1 MLQNYNKAYF
11 FKIDTTIKKI
21 RNYMQRGLTDAD
33 IDLTVDQWVVLDH
46 LSHNTGISQIELGN
60 ITFKDPPTM
69 TRILDL
75 LVKKGLVTRLSSLSD
90 RRKFTINLTEDG
102 REVHKKANEIITEV
116 RKQAWNNL
124 NENDYNTLVKIMD
137 TIYSNVLF

>member
-21 RNYMQRGLTDAD
+21 RNYMQRGLADAQ

-46 LSHNTGISQIELGN
+46 LSQNSGISQIELGS
-60 ITFKDPPTM
+60 ITYKDPPTM

-75 LVKKGLVTRLSSLSD
+75 LVKKGLVTRLSFPSD
-90 RRKFTINLTEDG
+90 RRKFTINLTEKG
-102 REVHKKANEIITEV
+102 KQIHVQSSEIITQV

-124 NENDYNTLVKIMD
+124 NEKDYDTLVRIMD
-137 TIYSNVLF
+137 TIYSNVE

>member
-46 LSHNTGISQIELGN
+46 LSQNQGISQIQLGS
-60 ITFKDPPTM
+60 ITYKDPPTM

-75 LVKKGLVTRLSSLSD
+75 LVKKGLVTRLNSSSD
-90 RRKFTINLTEDG
+90 RRKFTIDLTETG
-102 REVHKKANEIITEV
+102 KEVHKKASEIITEV
-116 RKQAWNNL
+116 RRQAWSNL
-124 NENDYNTLVKIMD
+124 NESDYNTLVKIMD
-137 TIYSNVLF
+137 TIYSNVE

>member
-21 RNYMQRGLTDAD
+21 RNYMQRGLNEAD

-46 LSHNTGISQIELGN
+46 LSQNRGISQIELGN

-75 LVKKGLVTRLSSLSD
+75 LVKKEMVTRLNSSSD
-90 RRKFTINLTEDG
+90 RRKFTIDLTEKG
-102 REVHKKANEIITEV
+102 REVHHQANEIITEV
-116 RKQAWNNL
+116 RKQAWSNL
-124 NENDYNTLVKIMD
+124 NEHDYNTLVKIMD
-137 TIYSNVLF
+137 TIYTNVE

>member
-1 MLQNYNKAYF
+1 MLQTYNKAYF

-33 IDLTVDQWVVLDH
+33 IDLTVDQWVVIDH
-46 LSHNTGISQIELGN
+46 LSQNSGISQIELGN

-75 LVKKGLVTRLSSLSD
+75 LVKKELVTRLSSSSD
-90 RRKFTINLTEDG
+90 RRKFTINLTEKG
-102 REVHKKANEIITEV
+102 KEVHKKANEIITEV

-124 NENDYNTLVKIMD
+124 NENDYDTLVKIMD
-137 TIYSNVLF
+137 TIYSNVE

>member
-21 RNYMQRGLTDAD
+21 RNYMQRGLSDAD

-46 LSHNTGISQIELGN
+46 LSQNCGISQIELGS

-75 LVKKGLVTRLSSLSD
+75 LVKKELVTRLSSSSD
-90 RRKFTINLTEDG
+90 RRKFTIDLTEKG
-102 REVHKKANEIITEV
+102 REVHTKANEIITEV
-116 RKQAWNNL
+116 RRQAWNNL
-124 NENDYNTLVKIMD
+124 DESDYDTLVKIMD
-137 TIYSNVLF
+137 TIYSNVE

>member
-1 MLQNYNKAYF
+1 
-11 FKIDTTIKKI
+11 
-21 RNYMQRGLTDAD
+21 MQRGLTDAD

-46 LSHNTGISQIELGN
+46 LSQNCGISQIELGN

-75 LVKKGLVTRLSSLSD
+75 LVKKELVTRLSSSSD
-90 RRKFTINLTEDG
+90 RRKFTIDLTEKG
-102 REVHKKANEIITEV
+102 KEVHKKANEIITEV

-124 NENDYNTLVKIMD
+124 NENDYDTLVKIMD
-137 TIYSNVLF
+137 TIYSNVE

>member
-21 RNYMQRGLTDAD
+21 RNYMQRGLNEAGV
-33 IDLTVDQWVVLDH
+33 DLTVDQWVVLDH
-46 LSHNTGISQIELGN
+46 LVQNSGISQIELGN

-75 LVKKGLVTRLSSLSD
+75 LVKKKLVTRINSSTD
-90 RRKFTINLTEDG
+90 RRKFTINPTKDG
-102 REVHKKANEIITEV
+102 RQIHKKANEIITSV
-116 RKQAWNNL
+116 RKQAWSNL
-124 NENDYNTLVKIMD
+124 DENDYHTLVKIMD
-137 TIYSNVLF
+137 TIYGNVE

>member
-11 FKIDTTIKKI
+11 FKIDTTIKRI
-21 RNYMQRGLTDAD
+21 RNYMQRGLTDAA

-46 LSHNTGISQIELGN
+46 LSLNRGISQIELGN

-75 LVKKGLVTRLSSLSD
+75 LVKKELVIRCNSSSD
-90 RRKFTINLTEDG
+90 RRKFTIDLTDKG
-102 REVHKKANEIITEV
+102 KEVHRKANEIITDV
-116 RKQAWNNL
+116 RKQAWSNL
-124 NENDYNTLVKIMD
+124 NEGDYETLVKIMD
-137 TIYSNVLF
+137 TIYSNVE

>member
-46 LSHNTGISQIELGN
+46 LSHNSGISQIELGS

-90 RRKFTINLTEDG
+90 RRKFTINLTEGG

-137 TIYSNVLF
+137 TIYSNVE

>member
-21 RNYMQRGLTDAD
+21 RNYMQRGLTDAH

-46 LSHNTGISQIELGN
+46 LSQNSGISQIELGN

-75 LVKKGLVTRLSSLSD
+75 LVKKGLVIRLSSLSD
-90 RRKFTINLTEDG
+90 RRKFTINLTDIG
-102 REVHKKANEIITEV
+102 SEVHKKANEIITEV

-137 TIYSNVLF
+137 TIYSNVE

>member
-21 RNYMQRGLTDAD
+21 RNYMQRGLNEAN

-46 LSHNTGISQIELGN
+46 LSQNRGISQIELGN

-75 LVKKGLVTRLSSLSD
+75 LVKKEMVTRLNSSSD
-90 RRKFTINLTEDG
+90 RRKFTIDLTEKG
-102 REVHKKANEIITEV
+102 REVHHKANEIITEV
-116 RKQAWNNL
+116 RKQAWSNL
-124 NENDYNTLVKIMD
+124 NEHDYNTLVKIMD
-137 TIYSNVLF
+137 TIYINVE

>member
-21 RNYMQRGLTDAD
+21 RNYMQRGLTDAK

-46 LSHNTGISQIELGN
+46 LSFNTGISQIELGN

-75 LVKKGLVTRLSSLSD
+75 LVKKGYVTRLSYPSD
-90 RRKFTINLTEDG
+90 RRKFTINLTEKGKDCS
-102 REVHKKANEIITEV
+102 KAP
-116 RKQAWNNL
+116 
-124 NENDYNTLVKIMD
+124 
-137 TIYSNVLF
+137 

>member
-21 RNYMQRGLTDAD
+21 RNYMQRGLNEAK

-46 LSHNTGISQIELGN
+46 LVLNSGISQIELGN

-75 LVKKGLVTRLSSLSD
+75 LVKKNLVTRVHSSTD
-90 RRKFTINLTEDG
+90 RRKFTINPTSAG
-102 REVHKKANEIITEV
+102 IKAHLEASEIITGV
-116 RKQAWNNL
+116 RRQAWSNL
-124 NENDYNTLVKIMD
+124 DEEDYKMMVRIMD
-137 TIYSNVLF
+137 TIYTNVE